1 MDFWQGFWLITGIH
15 LLAAA
20 SPGPDFVYVSQQT
33 LTRGRAAGLLCALG
47 VGLGFGVHVLYAA
60 FGLAVVV
67 ASSAWL
73 LTAVKIIG
81 GVYLIWLGWQGL
93 RAKAAGEVAEIRA
106 DRAAESLP
114 KTVWKGFLCNVLNPK
129 APVYVVSVFTVVLS
143 PDMPLWQLGV
153 YGLWMML
160 LLFAWFAAVA
170 FLLSVPRV
178 NRRFRQAGHWLDR
191 VLGAVMAALGVKVLS
206 S

>member
-1 MDFWQGFWLITGIH
+1 MDFWQGFWMITGIH

-33 LTRGRAAGLLCALG
+33 LSRGRAAGLLCALG

-67 ASSAWL
+67 ASSVWL

-81 GVYLIWLGWQGL
+81 GTYLIWLGWQGL
-93 RAKAAGEVAEIRA
+93 RAKAAGDVAEIRA
-106 DRAAESLP
+106 GRAAESLP